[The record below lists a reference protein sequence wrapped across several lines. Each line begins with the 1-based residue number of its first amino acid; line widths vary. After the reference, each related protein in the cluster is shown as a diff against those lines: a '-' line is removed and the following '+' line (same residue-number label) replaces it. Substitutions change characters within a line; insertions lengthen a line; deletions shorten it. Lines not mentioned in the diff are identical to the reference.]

1 MENLKKII
9 IAILIIV
16 IIIIII
22 LSIILFLNK
31 KNDNTIN
38 TNNVGISI
46 DEVFNKE
53 NKIQKI
59 TKKAEYFNVKKCIEK
74 YSSYSND
81 LYYAQRQGNKEYIEK
96 IKEQLPSLIPD
107 FVKQELDLTNEN
119 IYNKIGLQDKYIR
132 IDSINKSM
140 QTINTDA
147 YTEETNIFAYI
158 VEGVFIDRN
167 NYEKEEFIII
177 AIMDIKNNTFL
188 IVPQKYIEKVNLNL
202 DQNNSLQIYNKKVIE
217 KNNYNSFV
225 YSKET
230 EEDMAKEYINRFRM
244 NLTYDSSYIYNNLD
258 KEYSQARFG
267 SYNDFKSYI
276 EENKLELN
284 KIKMKEYIVNYY
296 DDYIEY
302 VCKDQYDNLYIFNEM
317 LPMSFTLKLDT
328 YTITT
333 DKFKST
339 YAVATD
345 KNKAKMNIDKFFQMI
360 NRQDYKTSYNCI
372 ADSFKNNYF
381 QNEEKFKQYVKQN
394 FFLYNKISYKNV
406 SDMGNGI
413 YVYTLELFDFT
424 GNKSEKKEITVI
436 IRLKEELNFEM
447 SFEM

>member
-1 MENLKKII
+1 
-9 IAILIIV
+9 
-16 IIIIII
+16 
-22 LSIILFLNK
+22 
-31 KNDNTIN
+31 
-38 TNNVGISI
+38 
-46 DEVFNKE
+46 
-53 NKIQKI
+53 
-59 TKKAEYFNVKKCIEK
+59 
-74 YSSYSND
+74 
-81 LYYAQRQGNKEYIEK
+81 
-96 IKEQLPSLIPD
+96 
-107 FVKQELDLTNEN
+107 
-119 IYNKIGLQDKYIR
+119 
-132 IDSINKSM
+132 
-140 QTINTDA
+140 
-147 YTEETNIFAYI
+147 
-158 VEGVFIDRN
+158 
-167 NYEKEEFIII
+167 
-177 AIMDIKNNTFL
+177 
-188 IVPQKYIEKVNLNL
+188 
-202 DQNNSLQIYNKKVIE
+202 
-217 KNNYNSFV
+217 
-225 YSKET
+225 
-230 EEDMAKEYINRFRM
+230 
-244 NLTYDSSYIYNNLD
+244 
-258 KEYSQARFG
+258 
-267 SYNDFKSYI
+267 
-276 EENKLELN
+276 
-284 KIKMKEYIVNYY
+284 MKDDIVNYY

-413 YVYTLELFDFT
+413 YVYTLELFDLT
-424 GNKSEKKEITVI
+424 GNKSEKKEVTVI